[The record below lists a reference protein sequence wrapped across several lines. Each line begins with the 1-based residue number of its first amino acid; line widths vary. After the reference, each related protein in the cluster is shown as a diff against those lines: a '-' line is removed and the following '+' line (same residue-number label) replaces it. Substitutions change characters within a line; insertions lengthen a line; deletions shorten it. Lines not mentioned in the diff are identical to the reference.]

1 MSRKM
6 PFTVRVDVE
15 ADAAYILMTDRK
27 VARTEDAGPS
37 VMVDLDELGVVVG
50 IEMLSID
57 AKIPFG
63 DLVTKYHVHTA
74 DVELL
79 RLLQPSIRVS
89 LMQSGDGS
97 SRQDTREG
105 SPVRA
110 KSVDA

>member
-27 VARTEDAGPS
+27 VAKTVEVGPS
-37 VMVDLDELGVVVG
+37 VQVDLDELGVVVG

-57 AKIPFG
+57 ARIPFG
-63 DLVTKYHVHTA
+63 ELVTQFHVHTA
-74 DVELL
+74 DIDLL
-79 RLLQPSIRVS
+79 RILQPSIQVS
-89 LMQSGDGS
+89 MMQSGDGS

-105 SPVRA
+105 SPVR
-110 KSVDA
+110 V